1 MIFASLISRIFDPLV
16 GFTFLF
22 FLMAFRSGVAGWDLV
37 LKMIILLFT
46 IILPPALLLLWAV
59 HTKRVS
65 NWDISN
71 RKQRVWALLV
81 FVFFLSFD
89 YFVLQ
94 LIGTPLMSQ
103 IFIVLVLLFSGF
115 LAITLCWKISG
126 HMTSATFII
135 CLLGYWY
142 GASVFPIILI
152 LPILAWSR
160 IVLKRHTVGE
170 VIGGVIYPIMVFFL
184 ARELHLI

>member
-1 MIFASLISRIFDPLV
+1 MKIARIISRIFDPLI

-37 LKMIILLFT
+37 SLMIILFCT
-46 IILPPALLLLWAV
+46 IILPPILLLLWAV
-59 HTKRVS
+59 RTKRVT
-65 NWDISN
+65 NWDLSN
-71 RKQRVWALLV
+71 RKQRVRALFV
-81 FVFFLSFD
+81 FVCFLGLD

-94 LIGTPLMSQ
+94 LIGTPLLNQ
-103 IFIVLVLLFSGF
+103 VFIFFMLLFSGF
-115 LAITLCWKISG
+115 LAITLFWKISG

-142 GASVFPIILI
+142 GASVLPIILI

-170 VIGGVIYPIMVFFL
+170 VVGGVIYPIMVFFL
-184 ARELHLI
+184 ARKLHLI